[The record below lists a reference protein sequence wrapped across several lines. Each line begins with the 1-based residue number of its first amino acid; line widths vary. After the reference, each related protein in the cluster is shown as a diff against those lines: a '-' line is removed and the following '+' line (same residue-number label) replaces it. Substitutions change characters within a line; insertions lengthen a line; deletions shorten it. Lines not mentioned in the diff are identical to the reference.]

1 MSTKVLSASSQRKS
15 AQIFNLLS
23 VIAIILMP
31 IFPLLL
37 IWIAASI
44 VVYSANIYHPNLLVR
59 RYTKY
64 AGYRFY
70 GFTGASLA
78 SMLFSGVLV
87 RVAGDALTLMA
98 SIWGLG
104 ILIVVPMGIW
114 SLYKADRERWKEMSI
129 EEI

>member
-1 MSTKVLSASSQRKS
+1 MPTKVLSASSQKKS

-44 VVYSANIYHPNLLVR
+44 VVYSANIYHPNPLVR

-78 SMLFSGVLV
+78 SMLFSGVLMKI
-87 RVAGDALTLMA
+87 AGDALTLMA

-114 SLYKADRERWKEMSI
+114 SLYKADRERWKEMLI

>member
-1 MSTKVLSASSQRKS
+1 MPTKVLSASSQKKS

-44 VVYSANIYHPNLLVR
+44 VVYSANIYHPNPLVR

-78 SMLFSGVLV
+78 SMLFSGVLMKI
-87 RVAGDALTLMA
+87 AGDALTLMV

-114 SLYKADRERWKEMSI
+114 SLYKADRERWKEMLI

>member
-1 MSTKVLSASSQRKS
+1 
-15 AQIFNLLS
+15 
-23 VIAIILMP
+23 MP

-44 VVYSANIYHPNLLVR
+44 VVYSANIYHPNPLVR

-78 SMLFSGVLV
+78 SMLFSGVLMKI
-87 RVAGDALTLMA
+87 AGDALTLMA

-114 SLYKADRERWKEMSI
+114 SLYKADRERWKEMLI

>member
-1 MSTKVLSASSQRKS
+1 MPTKVLSASSQKKS

-44 VVYSANIYHPNLLVR
+44 VVYSANIYHPNPLVR

-70 GFTGASLA
+70 GFTGASLS
-78 SMLFSGVLV
+78 SMLFSGVLMKI
-87 RVAGDALTLMA
+87 AGDALTLMA

-114 SLYKADRERWKEMSI
+114 SLYKADRERWKEMLI

>member
-1 MSTKVLSASSQRKS
+1 MPTKVLSVSSQKKS

-44 VVYSANIYHPNLLVR
+44 VVYSANIYHPNPLVR

-78 SMLFSGVLV
+78 SMLFSGVLMKI
-87 RVAGDALTLMA
+87 AGDALTLMA

-114 SLYKADRERWKEMSI
+114 SLYKADRERWKEMLI

>member
-1 MSTKVLSASSQRKS
+1 MPTKVLSASSQKKS
-15 AQIFNLLS
+15 AKIFNLLS

-44 VVYSANIYHPNLLVR
+44 VVYSANIYHPNPLVR

-78 SMLFSGVLV
+78 SMLFSGVLMKI
-87 RVAGDALTLMA
+87 AGDALTLMA

-114 SLYKADRERWKEMSI
+114 SLYKADRERWKEMLI

>member
-1 MSTKVLSASSQRKS
+1 MPTKVLSASSQKKS

-44 VVYSANIYHPNLLVR
+44 VVYSANIYHPNPLVR

-78 SMLFSGVLV
+78 SMLFSGVLMKI
-87 RVAGDALTLMA
+87 AGDALTLMV

-104 ILIVVPMGIW
+104 ILIVVPMGVW
-114 SLYKADRERWKEMSI
+114 SLYKADRERWKEMLI

>member
-1 MSTKVLSASSQRKS
+1 MPTKVLSASSQKKS
-15 AQIFNLLS
+15 AKIFNLLS

-44 VVYSANIYHPNLLVR
+44 VVYSANIYHPNPLVR

-78 SMLFSGVLV
+78 SMLFSGVLMKI
-87 RVAGDALTLMA
+87 AGDALTLMV

-104 ILIVVPMGIW
+104 ILIVVPMGVW
-114 SLYKADRERWKEMSI
+114 SLYKADRERWKEMLI